1 MREKVKEGKELEI
14 RPYNNSLEHM
24 LDLLSRL
31 DFLLAIRI
39 IKFQKLHYR
48 PHKQNYGLVI
58 TNEEVN
64 AALNINTTTT
74 TTSDLIN
81 AVDDNDEGSQIANLK
96 VKLVEKEKEIAS
108 KVTETLRQ
116 GIYLSLPHLIDIF
129 KLTQIEVDAIL
140 ICLATQI
147 DNEINKKYQKLY
159 AYLNDNIMQKKP
171 TVDLVLSII
180 YESLNDRVMARTM
193 MSKDT
198 RLFRYRIL
206 EFVENDDNYDV
217 SDRPIRIDEQIA
229 NFLLGSRIF
238 EPRISSFAKLSEA
251 SVFKQ
256 EIAYH
261 HQDIINDIASLLLRV
276 KEHDDRSRNSSM
288 IINNDGNSDQNIIAN
303 SKIILNLF
311 GPRGSGRK
319 TVATIICRNLQYPM
333 LYIDLAEILS
343 RGLPLEEYLLLA
355 FREALLFR
363 AAIYLENFDL
373 LLDKNE
379 KSYSAI
385 KTILRMID
393 ELSWLTFIETTPS
406 SWNHG
411 SSLNS
416 YFFRNIEFKIPS
428 YKARKRVWESVVD
441 YEIKRSNFR
450 LEQNVDFGI
459 LASKFPFTP
468 GRIRDSFQ
476 VAKNLAISRSVSTEG
491 VKIITMNDLYQGCKV
506 QSDVGLG
513 IMAKKI
519 QPNYGWTD
527 IVLPPAIMVLLK
539 DICNVVK
546 YKGIVYYEWGFDAKF
561 SLGKG
566 LTALFTGESGTGKT
580 MAAEVISK
588 DLDLDLYKI
597 DISSILSKYIGETEK
612 NLNTIFRESEGSN
625 SILFFD
631 EADALFGKRTEV
643 KDSHDRYA
651 NIETNYLLQKID
663 EFDGI
668 VILSSNFRRNIDES
682 FLRRM
687 QFIVN
692 FPFPDAHHR
701 LEIWN
706 KAFPQQVP
714 RSNDLDLKFL
724 ADNLQISGGNIKNV
738 VVNSAFLAA
747 KKNEPVSMSHIVLAI
762 KREFEKMGRPIQRSD
777 FGKYSVMLDP
787 PFAT

>member
-1 MREKVKEGKELEI
+1 MREKVKEGKKLEI
-14 RPYNNSLEHM
+14 RPYNNSLEHI
-24 LDLLSRL
+24 LHLLSRL
-31 DFLLAIRI
+31 DLLLALRI
-39 IKFQKLHYR
+39 FKFQKLHYR

-64 AALNINTTTT
+64 AALNINTTT
-74 TTSDLIN
+74 SDLN
-81 AVDDNDEGSQIANLK
+81 SAVDDNDGGSQIANIK
-96 VKLVEKEKEIAS
+96 VKLDQKEKEIAA
-108 KVTETLRQ
+108 KVTETLRN
-116 GIYLSLPHLIDIF
+116 GIYLSLPHLIDIL
-129 KLTQIEVDAIL
+129 KLKQIEVDAIL

-147 DNEINKKYQKLY
+147 DNEIDKKYQKIY

-171 TVDLVLSII
+171 TVDLVLSLI
-180 YESLNDRVMARTM
+180 YESLNDRIIARTM
-193 MSKDT
+193 MSKDSL
-198 RLFRYRIL
+198 LFRYRIL
-206 EFVENDDNYDV
+206 EFVENDSNYDI
-217 SDRPIRIDEQIA
+217 SDRPIRIDEQVA
-229 NFLLGSRIF
+229 NFLLGARIF
-238 EPRISSFAKLSEA
+238 EPRISSFAKLTDMSL
-251 SVFKQ
+251 FKQ

-261 HQDIINDIASLLLRV
+261 HHDIINEVASLLQRV
-276 KEHDDRSRNSSM
+276 EEYDDLSTDSSSM
-288 IINNDGNSDQNIIAN
+288 IINKDGNSDQNHIAN

-319 TVATIICRNLQYPM
+319 TVATIVCRNLQYPM
-333 LYIDLAEILS
+333 LSIDLAEIVS

-363 AAIYLENFDL
+363 AAIYLENFDVF
-373 LLDKNE
+373 LDKNE

-393 ELSWLTFIETTPS
+393 ELSWLAFIETTPS

-411 SSLNS
+411 GSLNNHV
-416 YFFRNIEFKIPS
+416 FRTIEFKIPS
-428 YKARKRVWESVVD
+428 YNTRKRIWDSIVD
-441 YEIKRSNFR
+441 YEINRSNFR
-450 LEQNVDFGI
+450 LEENVDFGI
-459 LASKFPFTP
+459 LASKFSFTP

-476 VAKNLAISRSVSTEG
+476 VAKNLAISRRDRTDG
-491 VKIITMNDLYQGCKV
+491 VKIITMNDLYQGCKM
-506 QSDVGLG
+506 QSNVGLG

-527 IVLPPAIMVLLK
+527 IVLPPAVMALLR

-546 YKGIVYYEWGFDAKF
+546 FKGTVYYEWGFDAKF

-580 MAAEVISK
+580 MAAEVIAK

-625 SILFFD
+625 CILFFD

-706 KAFPQQVP
+706 KAFPEQVP

-747 KKNEPVSMSHIVLAI
+747 KKSEPVSMSHIVLAI